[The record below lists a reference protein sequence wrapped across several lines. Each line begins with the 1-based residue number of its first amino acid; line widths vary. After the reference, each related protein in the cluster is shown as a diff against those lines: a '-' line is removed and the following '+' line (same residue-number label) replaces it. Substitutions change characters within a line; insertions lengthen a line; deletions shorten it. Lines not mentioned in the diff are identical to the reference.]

1 MNLLARRSIVFRLW
15 LRLSFITIAVALFA
29 LGAYVWIDVQD
40 NISAAEARA
49 QSRADAVFAAT
60 NQLAA
65 NTAPPTQSELDI
77 ADSLNIAL
85 VDVLDANG
93 NVTRSLGSLSSNAAG
108 RAIDPTALARSIVNG
123 PSHND
128 VLFNSLGDYTP
139 AQLRPSAMLDGG
151 EYGAE
156 YFYPLSTVSPG
167 SGGALRIVAT
177 FPGVARESQVLALR
191 SLGLAAVIAGA
202 MIFAMWILL
211 NALVARPLRSYSD
224 AAVRIS
230 RGEMVRMPVMALD
243 EMGSLGQAINGMAD
257 ALGYQATIDPLTGL
271 YNLRHLT
278 SRLENLMDEAKL
290 SRDPLA
296 LIVCDLDN
304 LKPVND
310 TYGHQA
316 GDLVLQAMSRE
327 MQHWAAPGYICWRTG
342 GDEFAAALPGAD
354 AEKAVTEALRLE
366 KAINSLSITLPNAIV
381 HTSVSVG
388 LSLFPGD
395 GDSVGS
401 LMGTADRRM
410 YEAKTDKAIE
420 KRAAREPAG
429 QEVAA

>member
-1 MNLLARRSIVFRLW
+1 MSLLGRRSIVFRLW

-40 NISAAEARA
+40 NISAAEVRA
-49 QSRADAVFAAT
+49 QDRADAVFAAT
-60 NQLAA
+60 AQVASSGA
-65 NTAPPTQSELDI
+65 QPAQSELDI
-77 ADSLNIAL
+77 AKSLNIVA

-93 NVTRSLGSLSSNAAG
+93 NVTRSFGSLSSNTAG
-108 RAIDPTALARSIVNG
+108 RAIDPTVLAQHVVNG
-123 PSHND
+123 PSGND
-128 VLFNSLGDYTP
+128 VEFNALGDYTP
-139 AQLRPSAMLDGG
+139 AHLQPSAMLHGG

-156 YFYPLSTVSPG
+156 YFYPLSAVSPG
-167 SGGALRIVAT
+167 STGAIRIVAT
-177 FPGVARESQVLALR
+177 FPGLARESQTLAQR

-211 NALVARPLRSYSD
+211 NALVARPLRSYSE
-224 AAVRIS
+224 AAVRIA

-257 ALGYQATIDPLTGL
+257 ALGYQATVDPLTGL

-310 TYGHQA
+310 TYGHHA

-327 MQHWAAPGYICWRTG
+327 MQHWAAQGYICWRTG

-410 YEAKTDKAIE
+410 YEAKNDKAIE
-420 KRAAREPAG
+420 KRAARELAG
-429 QEVAA
+429 RGVAA

>member
-1 MNLLARRSIVFRLW
+1 MSLFSRRSIVFRLW

-49 QSRADAVFAAT
+49 QNSADAVFAAT
-60 NQLAA
+60 RQLATSDA
-65 NTAPPTQSELDI
+65 TPTQSQLDIVDSLDI
-77 ADSLNIAL
+77 AV

-93 NVTRSLGSLSSNAAG
+93 NVTRSLGPLSSNTSS
-108 RAIDPTALARSIVNG
+108 RAIDSKLLAQRIANG
-123 PSHND
+123 PSSND
-128 VLFNSLGDYTP
+128 VVFNAMGDYTP
-139 AQLRPSAMLDGG
+139 AQLQPSAMLDGG
-151 EYGAE
+151 HYGAE
-156 YFYPLSTVSPG
+156 YLFPLSSS
-167 SGGALRIVAT
+167 SGGAIRIVAT
-177 FPGVARESQVLALR
+177 FPGVAGESQTLALR
-191 SLGLAAVIAGA
+191 SLGLATVIAGA

-211 NALVARPLRSYSD
+211 NALVARPLRSYSN
-224 AAVRIS
+224 AAVRIA
-230 RGEMVRMPVMALD
+230 RGEMVRMPVLALD

-257 ALGYQATIDPLTGL
+257 ALGYQATVDPLTGL

-296 LIVCDLDN
+296 LIVLDLDN

-310 TYGHQA
+310 TYGHHA

-342 GDEFAAALPGAD
+342 GDEFAAAMPGAD

-366 KAINSLSITLPNAIV
+366 QAINSIAVTLPNAVV

-420 KRAAREPAG
+420 KLAGREQTAR
-429 QEVAA
+429 QVAA